1 MRFENKTVIVTG
13 AGSGMGRSAALSFAG
28 EGASVIITD
37 INESTLEQTAR
48 DIHSSGGLVSAVGG
62 DATRGEVV
70 GKVVEKALE
79 PSGRIDVLF
88 NHLGGMP
95 AGIVTKS
102 FLTDDEAVWQA
113 FIDLNLI
120 TTLRFTR
127 AVLGNMINNRSG
139 KIINMGSGA
148 GRTGAAGMALYSAAK
163 GGVISFTKAIA
174 REVAQYNINV
184 NCICPGPIAT
194 PALLKS
200 IEGKPDTLKAYQ
212 ASIPL
217 KRLGKPEEIASTVLF
232 LASEEASFITG
243 QAISIDGGQVM
254 I

>member
-1 MRFENKTVIVTG
+1 V
-13 AGSGMGRSAALSFAG
+13 
-28 EGASVIITD
+28 
-37 INESTLEQTAR
+37 
-48 DIHSSGGLVSAVGG
+48 G
-62 DATRGEVV
+62 DATRSDVV
-70 GKVVEKALE
+70 RSVVEKALE
-79 PSGRIDVLF
+79 PSGRIDILF

-95 AGIVTKS
+95 AGVVTKS
-102 FLTDDEAVWQA
+102 FLTDDETVWQA

-127 AVLGNMINNRSG
+127 AVLGNMIKNSSG

-148 GRTGAAGMALYSAAK
+148 GRTGAAGRVLYATTK
-163 GGVISFTKAIA
+163 GGVISFTKSIA

-184 NCICPGPIAT
+184 NCVCPGPIAT

-200 IEGKPDTLKAYQ
+200 IEGNPEALKAFE

-217 KRLGKPEEIASTVLF
+217 NRLGKPEEIADTVLF